1 VTSNNLHTKCDDSP
15 LVTIVTPTYNQAH
28 YLTDTIESVLAQ
40 DYKNIEYII
49 INDGSTDNTQAI
61 LTQYNGRIH
70 WKNQNNL
77 GQANALNNGWSIAKG
92 KYLSY
97 LSSDDILYPEA
108 IRKLVHFI
116 NDAPNRI
123 AVYPNCN
130 LIDPYSKIIK
140 RNAAR
145 VFNYDELVIKQ
156 ECCIGPGALFLHD
169 AYIKYGGWLPWLKL
183 APDREFWMRIGLYGS
198 IDLLNEPLAG
208 YRMHPNSISYSE
220 TRSDISNEYLKVLD
234 VYYSRTD
241 IPQHLVVRKSEAY
254 AYARLIM
261 ARNKLRNGDISGALN
276 EYRTANHLF
285 PTINNNTVRL
295 MLIRTAVSKP
305 LRKLQWKIRRLC
317 GM

>member
-1 VTSNNLHTKCDDSP
+1 MSDDSP
-15 LVTIVTPTYNQAH
+15 LVTIVTPTYNQAL

-40 DYKNIEYII
+40 DYKNIEYIV

-61 LTQYNGRIH
+61 LSRYNGRIR
-70 WKNQNNL
+70 WQNQNNL

-116 NDAPNRI
+116 KDAPNRI
-123 AVYPNCN
+123 AVYPNCD
-130 LIDPYSKIIK
+130 LIDPYSKIMK
-140 RNAAR
+140 RNVAKI
-145 VFNYDELVIKQ
+145 FNYDELVIKQ
-156 ECCIGPGALFLHD
+156 ECGIGPSAIFQRD

-198 IDLLNEPLAG
+198 IDILNEPLAG
-208 YRMHPNSISYSE
+208 YRMHAHSISYSE
-220 TRSDISNEYLKVLD
+220 TRLDVSDEYLKVLD
-234 VYYSRTD
+234 MYYSRTD
-241 IPQHLVVRKSEAY
+241 IPQRLIVRKREAY
-254 AYARLIM
+254 AYARLIL
-261 ARNKLRNGDISGALN
+261 ARNMLRNGDISGALN
-276 EYRTANHLF
+276 EYRTAIRLF
-285 PTINNNTVRL
+285 PDLNNNAIRM

-305 LRKLQWKIRRLC
+305 LRKLQWKIRKLC